1 MAQNLFCFL
10 NNKLTKKA
18 VCVIIVK
25 SKNLTVYFYLTQ
37 KNCIR
42 QISKV
47 GSITI
52 IYCFLSSKVQFFPN
66 L

>member
-25 SKNLTVYFYLTQ
+25 SKNLTVYFYLT
-37 KNCIR
+37 KKKIV
-42 QISKV
+42 SGK
-47 GSITI
+47 S
-52 IYCFLSSKVQFFPN
+52 LK
-66 L
+66 